1 MMDAQ
6 RGGEEDLSVYTSRRS
21 DTRFSAKKKNK
32 REKKRERIHHLS
44 LLDRSGKLAATTEA
58 KKEKRKAEEI
68 IYNAVLSIR
77 DRFST
82 VQDKKGWTRRRGI

>member
-21 DTRFSAKKKNK
+21 DTRFSAKIK
-32 REKKRERIHHLS
+32 EKKREKEDHLS
-44 LLDRSGKLAATTEA
+44 LLDRSGKLAATTEG

>member
-1 MMDAQ
+1 MDGTKGRRRRFICLHVSSFRHAIL
-6 RGGEEDLSVYTSRRS
+6 GED
-21 DTRFSAKKKNK
+21 K

-44 LLDRSGKLAATTEA
+44 LLDRSGKLAATTEG